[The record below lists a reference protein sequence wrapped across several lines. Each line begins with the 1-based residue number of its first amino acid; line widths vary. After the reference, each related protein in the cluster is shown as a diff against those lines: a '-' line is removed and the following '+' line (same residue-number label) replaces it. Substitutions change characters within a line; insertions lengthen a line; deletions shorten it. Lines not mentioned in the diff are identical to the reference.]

1 MVNDLPPIYYNKD
14 GIALLL
20 KRFGDAIS
28 DKRYKNRIPY
38 DVYRKIRDNRHT
50 AIDIASGNVRVMNTD
65 GTLFYTSYKD
75 DGFGQFFYDNYAS
88 TIQYV
93 STTQVVETKTTANIT
108 IKENN
113 TMKMPAMNF
122 DFGPFT
128 EPGVVALSPY
138 GIAVRSSKGEYL
150 TYNAATGAT
159 IDVTG
164 FTFDFQKMIY
174 KMPAAIKDLR
184 AGDMVLHRGKP
195 MYVQSVEEDGIHCID
210 ILNSEAKVIV
220 PVTSIFGFNYA
231 TKVVSLMNVN
241 AGLPSAENP
250 FGNLMPFM
258 MMSSVMGDDS
268 DNDFSKMMMMS
279 MMMGGSNPF
288 TAMFAPQ
295 DK

>member
-1 MVNDLPPIYYNKD
+1 MTENFCYNQN
-14 GIALLL
+14 GINHIL
-20 KRFGDAIS
+20 KQFGYAIS
-28 DKRYKNRIPY
+28 NKQYKNPIPY
-38 DVYRKIRDNRHT
+38 DTYRKIKNCCQIIFISFDCG
-50 AIDIASGNVRVMNTD
+50 DILVKAEST
-65 GTLFYTSYKD
+65 TLFHTSYKD
-75 DGFGQFFYDNYAS
+75 NGFGQFFYDNY
-88 TIQYV
+88 V
-93 STTQVVETKTTANIT
+93 STTKVVETKTN
-108 IKENN
+108 IKEND
-113 TMKMPAMNF
+113 TMKMPTMNF

-128 EPGVVALSPY
+128 ESGVVALSPY

-159 IDVTG
+159 VDVTG
-164 FTFDFQKMIY
+164 FTFDFQ

-220 PVTSIFGFNYA
+220 PVTNMFGFNFV
-231 TKVVSLMNVN
+231 TKVVSLMNFN
-241 AGLPSAENP
+241 AAQPSAENP

-268 DNDFSKMMMMS
+268 DNDFSKMMMM
-279 MMMGGSNPF
+279 GGSNPF
-288 TAMFAPQ
+288 TVMFTPQ

>member
-1 MVNDLPPIYYNKD
+1 MPLVINNTKTESLITSIEKLKMVVNSFFISFDSGDILIKND
-14 GIALLL
+14 
-20 KRFGDAIS
+20 S
-28 DKRYKNRIPY
+28 
-38 DVYRKIRDNRHT
+38 T
-50 AIDIASGNVRVMNTD
+50 
-65 GTLFYTSYKD
+65 TLFHTSYKD
-75 DGFGQFFYDNYAS
+75 DGFGQFFYDNY
-88 TIQYV
+88 I
-93 STTQVVETKTTANIT
+93 STTKMVETKTN
-108 IKENN
+108 IKEND

-128 EPGVVALSPY
+128 EPGIIALSPY

-159 IDVTG
+159 VDVTG

-195 MYVQSVEEDGIHCID
+195 MYVKSVEEDGIHCID
-210 ILNSEAKVIV
+210 ILNSENKVIV
-220 PVTSIFGFNYA
+220 PVTNMFGFNFV
-231 TKVVSLMNVN
+231 TKVVSLMNFN
-241 AGLPSAENP
+241 AAQPSAENP

-288 TAMFAPQ
+288 TAMFTPQ

>member
-1 MVNDLPPIYYNKD
+1 MKENFCYNQN
-14 GIALLL
+14 GINHIL
-20 KRFGDAIS
+20 KQFGDAIS
-28 DKRYKNRIPY
+28 NKQYKNPIPY
-38 DVYRKIRDNRHT
+38 DTYRKIKNCFQIIFILFDRG
-50 AIDIASGNVRVMNTD
+50 DIIVKTD
-65 GTLFYTSYKD
+65 SATLFHTSYKD
-75 DGFGQFFYDNYAS
+75 NGFGQFFYDNY
-88 TIQYV
+88 V
-93 STTQVVETKTTANIT
+93 STTKTVETKTN
-108 IKENN
+108 IKEND
-113 TMKMPAMNF
+113 TMKMPTMNF

-128 EPGVVALSPY
+128 ESGVVALSPY

-150 TYNAATGAT
+150 TYNAATSAT
-159 IDVTG
+159 VDVTD

-184 AGDMVLHRGKP
+184 TGDMVLHRGKP

-210 ILNSEAKVIV
+210 ILNSENKVIV
-220 PVTSIFGFNYA
+220 PVTNMFGFNFV
-231 TKVVSLMNVN
+231 TKVVSIMNFN
-241 AGLPSAENP
+241 AAQPSAENP

-288 TAMFAPQ
+288 TAMFTPQ

>member
-1 MVNDLPPIYYNKD
+1 MVNDLKPICYNKD
-14 GIALLL
+14 GIARLL
-20 KRFGDAIS
+20 KQFGDAIS
-28 DKRYKNRIPY
+28 DKQYKNRIPY
-38 DVYRKIRDNRHT
+38 DVYRKIRDSEG
-50 AIDIASGNVRVMNTD
+50 IFISVKGGNILVTN
-65 GTLFYTSYKD
+65 GSATLFYTSYKD
-75 DGFGQFFYDNYAS
+75 DGFGRFFYDNYAS
-88 TIQYV
+88 TV
-93 STTQVVETKTTANIT
+93 QVIETKTI
-108 IKENN
+108 IKEND
-113 TMKMPAMNF
+113 TMKMPVMNF

-258 MMSSVMGDDS
+258 MMSSVMDDDS

>member
-1 MVNDLPPIYYNKD
+1 MVNDLKPICYNRD
-14 GIALLL
+14 GVARLLNQ
-20 KRFGDAIS
+20 FGDAIS
-28 DKRYKNRIPY
+28 DKQYRNRIPY
-38 DVYRKIRDNRHT
+38 DVYRKIRDSQ
-50 AIDIASGNVRVMNTD
+50 IIFISIKGGNVLVTSD
-65 GTLFYTSYKD
+65 STTLFYTSYKD

-88 TIQYV
+88 T
-93 STTQVVETKTTANIT
+93 TQVVETTTNIT
-108 IKENN
+108 IKEND

-138 GIAVRSSKGEYL
+138 GIAIRTTKGEYL
-150 TYNAATGAT
+150 TYNATTGAT
-159 IDVTG
+159 VDVTG

-174 KMPAAIKDLR
+174 KMPAAVKDLR

-195 MYVQSVEEDGIHCID
+195 MYVQSIEEDGIHCID

-220 PVTSIFGFNYA
+220 PVTNMFGFNFV
-231 TKVVSLMNVN
+231 TKVVSLMNFN
-241 AGLPSAENP
+241 AAQPSAENP

-258 MMSSVMGDDS
+258 MMSSIMGDDS

-279 MMMGGSNPF
+279 MVMGGSNPF
-288 TAMFAPQ
+288 TTMLAPQ

>member
-1 MVNDLPPIYYNKD
+1 MTENFCYNQNE
-14 GIALLL
+14 INHILEQ
-20 KRFGDAIS
+20 FGDAIS
-28 DKRYKNRIPY
+28 NKQYKNRIPY
-38 DVYRKIRDNRHT
+38 DIYRKIKNDCQL
-50 AIDIASGNVRVMNTD
+50 IFISFDCDDILVKAEST
-65 GTLFYTSYKD
+65 TLFHTSYKD
-75 DGFGQFFYDNYAS
+75 NGFGQFFYDNY
-88 TIQYV
+88 V
-93 STTQVVETKTTANIT
+93 STTKVVETKTN
-108 IKENN
+108 IKEND
-113 TMKMPAMNF
+113 TMKMPTMNF

-128 EPGVVALSPY
+128 ESGVVALSPY

-159 IDVTG
+159 VDVTG

-220 PVTSIFGFNYA
+220 PVTNMFGFNFV
-231 TKVVSLMNVN
+231 TKVVSLMNFN
-241 AGLPSAENP
+241 AAQPSAENP

-268 DNDFSKMMMMS
+268 DNDFSKMMMM
-279 MMMGGSNPF
+279 GGSNPF
-288 TAMFAPQ
+288 TAMFTPQ

>member
-1 MVNDLPPIYYNKD
+1 MTENFCYNQI
-14 GIALLL
+14 GINHIL
-20 KRFGDAIS
+20 KQFGDAIS
-28 DKRYKNRIPY
+28 NKQYKNPIPY
-38 DVYRKIRDNRHT
+38 DTYRKIRNGFKN
-50 AIDIASGNVRVMNTD
+50 IFISFNCGDILVKAESE
-65 GTLFYTSYKD
+65 TLFHTSYKD
-75 DGFGQFFYDNYAS
+75 NGFGQFFYDNY
-88 TIQYV
+88 V
-93 STTQVVETKTTANIT
+93 STTKTVETKTN
-108 IKENN
+108 IKEND
-113 TMKMPAMNF
+113 TMKMPTMNF

-159 IDVTG
+159 VDVTG

-210 ILNSEAKVIV
+210 ILNSEAKVVV
-220 PVTSIFGFNYA
+220 PVTNMFGFDFV
-231 TKVVSLMNVN
+231 TKIVSLMNLN
-241 AGLPSAENP
+241 AAQPSAENP

-288 TAMFAPQ
+288 TTMFTPQ

>member
-1 MVNDLPPIYYNKD
+1 MVNDLKPICYNKD
-14 GIALLL
+14 GIARLL

-28 DKRYKNRIPY
+28 DKQYKNRIPY
-38 DVYRKIRDNRHT
+38 DVYRKIRDSE
-50 AIDIASGNVRVMNTD
+50 DIFISVKGGNILVTN
-65 GTLFYTSYKD
+65 GSATLFYTSYKD
-75 DGFGQFFYDNYAS
+75 DGFGRFFYDNYAS
-88 TIQYV
+88 TV
-93 STTQVVETKTTANIT
+93 KVVETKTI
-108 IKENN
+108 IKENDI
-113 TMKMPAMNF
+113 MKMPAMNF

-138 GIAVRSSKGEYL
+138 GIAVRTTKGEYL

-159 IDVTG
+159 VDVTS

-210 ILNSEAKVIV
+210 ILNSENKVIV
-220 PVTSIFGFNYA
+220 PVTNMFGFNFV
-231 TKVVSLMNVN
+231 TKVVSLMNFN
-241 AGLPSAENP
+241 AAQPSAENP

-279 MMMGGSNPF
+279 MMMGGSNLF
-288 TAMFAPQ
+288 TAMFTPQ

>member
-1 MVNDLPPIYYNKD
+1 MAENFCYNQN
-14 GIALLL
+14 GINYILEQ
-20 KRFGDAIS
+20 FGDAIS
-28 DKRYKNRIPY
+28 NKQYKNRIPY
-38 DVYRKIRDNRHT
+38 NIYRKIRDGCQL
-50 AIDIASGNVRVMNTD
+50 IFISFD
-65 GTLFYTSYKD
+65 GGDVLVKNDSTTFFHTSYKD
-75 DGFGQFFYDNYAS
+75 NGFGQFFYDNY
-88 TIQYV
+88 V
-93 STTQVVETKTTANIT
+93 STTKMVETKTI
-108 IKENN
+108 IKEND
-113 TMKMPAMNF
+113 TMKMPTMNF

-159 IDVTG
+159 VDVTG

-210 ILNSEAKVIV
+210 ILNSENKVIV
-220 PVTSIFGFNYA
+220 PVTNMFGFNFV
-231 TKVVSLMNVN
+231 TKVVSLMNFN
-241 AGLPSAENP
+241 AAQPSAENP

-288 TAMFAPQ
+288 TAMFTPQ

>member
-1 MVNDLPPIYYNKD
+1 MTENFCYNQNE
-14 GIALLL
+14 INHIL
-20 KRFGDAIS
+20 KQFGDAIS
-28 DKRYKNRIPY
+28 NKQYKNPIPY
-38 DVYRKIRDNRHT
+38 DTYRKIKNSFQSIFILVDRG
-50 AIDIASGNVRVMNTD
+50 DIFVRNDST
-65 GTLFYTSYKD
+65 TLFHTSFLD
-75 DGFGQFFYDNYAS
+75 DGFGQFFYDNY
-88 TIQYV
+88 V
-93 STTQVVETKTTANIT
+93 STTKAVETKTN
-108 IKENN
+108 IKEND
-113 TMKMPAMNF
+113 TMKMPTMNF

-159 IDVTG
+159 VDVTG

-195 MYVQSVEEDGIHCID
+195 MYVQSIEEDGIHCID

-220 PVTSIFGFNYA
+220 PVTNMFGFNFV
-231 TKVVSLMNVN
+231 TKVVSLMNFN
-241 AGLPSAENP
+241 AAQPSAENP

-288 TAMFAPQ
+288 AAMFTPQ

>member
-1 MVNDLPPIYYNKD
+1 MINDLPPICYNKD

-28 DKRYKNRIPY
+28 DKQYKNRIPY
-38 DVYRKIRDNRHT
+38 DVYRKIRDSKNI
-50 AIDIASGNVRVMNTD
+50 AISIVSGNVHVMNT
-65 GTLFYTSYKD
+65 TETFFNTSYKD

-88 TIQYV
+88 T
-93 STTQVVETKTTANIT
+93 TKVVETTTN
-108 IKENN
+108 IKEND
-113 TMKMPAMNF
+113 TMKMPSMNF

-159 IDVTG
+159 VDVTG

-210 ILNSEAKVIV
+210 ILNSENKVIV
-220 PVTSIFGFNYA
+220 PVTNMFGFNFV
-231 TKVVSLMNVN
+231 TKVVSLMNFN
-241 AGLPSAENP
+241 AAQPSAENP

-288 TAMFAPQ
+288 TTMFTPQ

>member
-1 MVNDLPPIYYNKD
+1 MVNDLPPICYNKD

-28 DKRYKNRIPY
+28 DKQYKNRIPY
-38 DVYRKIRDNRHT
+38 DVYRKIRDSRHI

-65 GTLFYTSYKD
+65 ETLFYTSYKD
-75 DGFGQFFYDNYAS
+75 DGFGRFFYDNYAS
-88 TIQYV
+88 TTKVI
-93 STTQVVETKTTANIT
+93 ETKTN
-108 IKENN
+108 IKEND

-138 GIAVRSSKGEYL
+138 GIAIRTTKGEYL

-159 IDVTG
+159 VDVTG

-220 PVTSIFGFNYA
+220 PVTNMFGFNFV
-231 TKVVSLMNVN
+231 TKVVSLMNFN
-241 AGLPSAENP
+241 AAQPSAENP

-258 MMSSVMGDDS
+258 MMSSIMGDDS

>member
-1 MVNDLPPIYYNKD
+1 MAENFCYNQN
-14 GIALLL
+14 GINHILEQ
-20 KRFGDAIS
+20 FGDAIS
-28 DKRYKNRIPY
+28 NKQYKNRIPY
-38 DVYRKIRDNRHT
+38 DIYRKIKNGYQLIFISFDRGDVLVKNDST
-50 AIDIASGNVRVMNTD
+50 
-65 GTLFYTSYKD
+65 TLFRTSYKD
-75 DGFGQFFYDNYAS
+75 NGFGQFFYDNY
-88 TIQYV
+88 V
-93 STTQVVETKTTANIT
+93 STTEMVETKTN
-108 IKENN
+108 IKENDI
-113 TMKMPAMNF
+113 MKMPTMNF

-159 IDVTG
+159 VDVTG

-210 ILNSEAKVIV
+210 ILNSENKVIV
-220 PVTSIFGFNYA
+220 PVTNMFGFNFV
-231 TKVVSLMNVN
+231 TKVVSLMNFN
-241 AGLPSAENP
+241 AAQPSAENP

-258 MMSSVMGDDS
+258 MMSSVMSDDS
-268 DNDFSKMMMMS
+268 DNDFSKMMMM
-279 MMMGGSNPF
+279 GGSNPF
-288 TAMFAPQ
+288 TTMFTPQ

>member
-1 MVNDLPPIYYNKD
+1 MTENFCYNQI
-14 GIALLL
+14 GINHIL
-20 KRFGDAIS
+20 KQFGDAIS
-28 DKRYKNRIPY
+28 NKQYKNPIPY
-38 DVYRKIRDNRHT
+38 NTYRKIRNGFQNIFISFDCG
-50 AIDIASGNVRVMNTD
+50 DILVKAESE
-65 GTLFYTSYKD
+65 TLFHTSYKD
-75 DGFGQFFYDNYAS
+75 NGFGQFFYDNY
-88 TIQYV
+88 V
-93 STTQVVETKTTANIT
+93 STTKAVETKTN
-108 IKENN
+108 IKEND
-113 TMKMPAMNF
+113 TMKMPTMNF

-128 EPGVVALSPY
+128 ESGVVALSPY

-159 IDVTG
+159 VDVTG

-195 MYVQSVEEDGIHCID
+195 MYVQSIEEDGIHCID

-220 PVTSIFGFNYA
+220 PVTNMFGFNFV
-231 TKVVSLMNVN
+231 TKVVSLMNFN
-241 AGLPSAENP
+241 AAQPSAENP

-258 MMSSVMGDDS
+258 MMSSIMGDDS

-279 MMMGGSNPF
+279 MMMGSSNPF

>member
-1 MVNDLPPIYYNKD
+1 MVNDLKPICYNTD
-14 GIALLL
+14 GTIRLL
-20 KRFGDAIS
+20 KQFGDAIS
-28 DKRYKNRIPY
+28 NKQYKNRIPY
-38 DVYRKIRDNRHT
+38 DIYRKI
-50 AIDIASGNVRVMNTD
+50 IDSGIISISVKGGNILVTSD
-65 GTLFYTSYKD
+65 SKTLFYTSYKD
-75 DGFGQFFYDNYAS
+75 DGFGQFFCDNYAS
-88 TIQYV
+88 TAKVI
-93 STTQVVETKTTANIT
+93 ETKTN
-108 IKENN
+108 IKEND

-138 GIAVRSSKGEYL
+138 GIAIRTTKGEYL

-159 IDVTG
+159 VDVTG

-184 AGDMVLHRGKP
+184 AGDMVLHRSKP
-195 MYVQSVEEDGIHCID
+195 MYVQSIEEDGIHCID

-220 PVTSIFGFNYA
+220 PVTSIFGFNYV

-288 TAMFAPQ
+288 TAMFTPQ

>member
-1 MVNDLPPIYYNKD
+1 MTENFCYNQI
-14 GIALLL
+14 GINHIL
-20 KRFGDAIS
+20 KQFGDAIS
-28 DKRYKNRIPY
+28 NKQYKNPIPY
-38 DVYRKIRDNRHT
+38 DTYRKIRNGFQNIFILFDSG
-50 AIDIASGNVRVMNTD
+50 DILVKNDST
-65 GTLFYTSYKD
+65 TLFHTSYKD
-75 DGFGQFFYDNYAS
+75 DGFGQFFYDNY
-88 TIQYV
+88 V
-93 STTQVVETKTTANIT
+93 STTKMVETKIN
-108 IKENN
+108 IKEND
-113 TMKMPAMNF
+113 TMKMPTMNF

-159 IDVTG
+159 VDVTG
-164 FTFDFQKMIY
+164 FTFDFQ

-210 ILNSEAKVIV
+210 ILNSENKVIV
-220 PVTSIFGFNYA
+220 PVTNMFGFNFV
-231 TKVVSLMNVN
+231 TKVVSLMNFN
-241 AGLPSAENP
+241 AAQPSAENP

-279 MMMGGSNPF
+279 MIMGGSNPF
-288 TAMFAPQ
+288 TAMFTPQ

>member
-1 MVNDLPPIYYNKD
+1 MAENFCYNQN
-14 GIALLL
+14 GINHILEQ
-20 KRFGDAIS
+20 FGDAIS
-28 DKRYKNRIPY
+28 NKQYKNRIPY
-38 DVYRKIRDNRHT
+38 DIYRKIKNGCQLIFILFDRG
-50 AIDIASGNVRVMNTD
+50 DIIVKTD
-65 GTLFYTSYKD
+65 SATLFHTSYKD
-75 DGFGQFFYDNYAS
+75 NGFGQFFYDNY
-88 TIQYV
+88 V
-93 STTQVVETKTTANIT
+93 STTKAVETKTN
-108 IKENN
+108 IKEND
-113 TMKMPAMNF
+113 TMKMPTMNF

-128 EPGVVALSPY
+128 ESGVVALSPY

-159 IDVTG
+159 VDVTG

-195 MYVQSVEEDGIHCID
+195 MYVQSVEENGIHCID
-210 ILNSEAKVIV
+210 ILNSENKVIV
-220 PVTSIFGFNYA
+220 PVTNMFGFNFV
-231 TKVVSLMNVN
+231 TKVVSLMNFN
-241 AGLPSAENP
+241 AAQPSAENP

-258 MMSSVMGDDS
+258 MMSSVMSDDS

-288 TAMFAPQ
+288 TTMFTPQ

>member
-1 MVNDLPPIYYNKD
+1 MSNITLQYPKAYFSQ
-14 GIALLL
+14 LLL
-20 KRFGDAIS
+20 DFGVAI
-28 DKRYKNRIPY
+28 DKKKYKNRIPY
-38 DVYRKIRDNRHT
+38 QTYRSLKAAPKLSVIVFLDDGEIIIHECLSSDVLYSTNLH
-50 AIDIASGNVRVMNTD
+50 
-65 GTLFYTSYKD
+65 D
-75 DGFGQFFYDNYAS
+75 DGFGQFLYDTVIA
-88 TIQYV
+88 
-93 STTQVVETKTTANIT
+93 TKKY
-108 IKENN
+108 KEND
-113 TMKMPAMNF
+113 TMKMPTMNF

-159 IDVTG
+159 VDVTG

-174 KMPAAIKDLR
+174 KMPVAIKDLR

-220 PVTSIFGFNYA
+220 PVTNMFGFNFV
-231 TKVVSLMNVN
+231 TKVVSLMNFN
-241 AGLPSAENP
+241 AAQPSAENP

-288 TAMFAPQ
+288 TTMFTPQ

>member
-1 MVNDLPPIYYNKD
+1 MVNDLKPICYNKD
-14 GIALLL
+14 GIARLL
-20 KRFGDAIS
+20 KQFGDAIS
-28 DKRYKNRIPY
+28 DKQYKNRIPY
-38 DVYRKIRDNRHT
+38 DVYRKIRDSEG
-50 AIDIASGNVRVMNTD
+50 IFISVKGGNILVTN
-65 GTLFYTSYKD
+65 GSATLFYTSYKD
-75 DGFGQFFYDNYAS
+75 DGFGRFFYDNYAS
-88 TIQYV
+88 TV
-93 STTQVVETKTTANIT
+93 QVIETKTI
-108 IKENN
+108 IKEND